1 MLAKSSA
8 SKLAVRTLT
17 SEPSNIEHGS
27 SARSAFAPTEPKQV
41 SPSQSTTV
49 ESSSVLSP
57 VRVSASASYPSLLFA
72 SFHSRTRGSG
82 LMAAISSLSK
92 NCILYCTFWL
102 KKFLALILTIAI
114 VSVIYGQNESIYRI
128 DRNEF
133 TFVPI
138 LCGGL
143 GLITGLIGIGLSYF
157 NYNRQTKCRTAFV
170 FLVCEIQ
177 L

>member
-1 MLAKSSA
+1 MDQRQVRNQNNVEILNTNRYNTN
-8 SKLAVRTLT
+8 SKLFQLEKAKLKLRLW
-17 SEPSNIEHGS
+17 
-27 SARSAFAPTEPKQV
+27 
-41 SPSQSTTV
+41 
-49 ESSSVLSP
+49 
-57 VRVSASASYPSLLFA
+57 
-72 SFHSRTRGSG
+72 SG

>member
-1 MLAKSSA
+1 M
-8 SKLAVRTLT
+8 
-17 SEPSNIEHGS
+17 
-27 SARSAFAPTEPKQV
+27 
-41 SPSQSTTV
+41 
-49 ESSSVLSP
+49 
-57 VRVSASASYPSLLFA
+57 
-72 SFHSRTRGSG
+72 
-82 LMAAISSLSK
+82 
-92 NCILYCTFWL
+92 
-102 KKFLALILTIAI
+102 
-114 VSVIYGQNESIYRI
+114 SVIYGKNESIYRI

-133 TFVPI
+133 VSVNLFLFLPI

>member
-1 MLAKSSA
+1 MDQRQVRNQNDIEILNTNRYNTN
-8 SKLAVRTLT
+8 SKLFQLEKAQLKLRLW
-17 SEPSNIEHGS
+17 
-27 SARSAFAPTEPKQV
+27 
-41 SPSQSTTV
+41 
-49 ESSSVLSP
+49 
-57 VRVSASASYPSLLFA
+57 
-72 SFHSRTRGSG
+72 SG

-92 NCILYCTFWL
+92 NCILYCTLWL
-102 KKFLALILTIAI
+102 KKFLALILTFAI
-114 VSVIYGQNESIYRI
+114 VSGIYDKNESIYRN

-143 GLITGLIGIGLSYF
+143 GLIIGLIGIGLSYF